1 MPCAAGNICEQR
13 DSSGETRSQRESAPH
28 SCFPV
33 RPRVLRVPSHL
44 TWLLVRNQT
53 SLMQGLSLG
62 CRFHPGILLS
72 PLFQCWNYKRVPPH
86 LAWYIGAG
94 VRGNLRPL
102 YLWLSH
108 RNSVLKPTL
117 CQKCPQD
124 AGSSGGLF
132 PTLVDYGVPRLASAP
147 SSKSSEV
154 LPGAWRCL
162 EFTDAA

>member
-13 DSSGETRSQRESAPH
+13 DCSGETRSQRESAPH

-33 RPRVLRVPSHL
+33 RPCFPRVPSHL

-62 CRFHPGILLS
+62 SGFHPRHHAVSI
-72 PLFQCWNYKRVPPH
+72 FQCWDYKRVPPH
-86 LAWYIGAG
+86 LAW
-94 VRGNLRPL
+94 VRSNLRPL
-102 YLWLSH
+102 YLRLSH
-108 RNSVLKPTL
+108 RNSILKSIL

-124 AGSSGGLF
+124 AGSSGGSF